1 MEVKKVAAT
10 KHKEQTAKIH
20 VKKGDFVMVISGKD
34 AGKKGKVI
42 DVITKKGRVII
53 EKANM
58 IKRHTKPSQSMPQGG
73 IVSKEAP
80 MASSNVMLYC
90 KECKSVT
97 RVSVKVTESG
107 KTRVCKK
114 CGVNLPD
121 KH

>member
-1 MEVKKVAAT
+1 MAAT
-10 KHKEQTAKIH
+10 KHKVQPKKMH
-20 VKKGDFVMVISGKD
+20 VRKGDFVMIISGKD

-42 DVITKKGRVII
+42 EVIPKKGRVVV

-58 IKRHTKPSQSMPQGG
+58 VKRHTKPSQSMPQGG
-73 IVSKEAP
+73 IVQKEAP

-90 KECKSVT
+90 QECKSVT
-97 RVSVKVTESG
+97 RVSYKVTEDG
-107 KTRVCKK
+107 KYRVCKH

>member
-1 MEVKKVAAT
+1 MAAT
-10 KHKEQTAKIH
+10 KHKVQTDKIH

-42 DVITKKGRVII
+42 NVILKKGRVVV

-58 IKRHTKPSQSMPQGG
+58 VKRHTKPSQSMPQGG

-90 KECKSVT
+90 QECNSVT
-97 RVSVKVTESG
+97 RASVNVTDSG
-107 KTRVCKK
+107 KSRVCKK

>member
-1 MEVKKVAAT
+1 MAAT

>member
-1 MEVKKVAAT
+1 MAAT
-10 KHKEQTAKIH
+10 KHKVQPSKIH

-34 AGKKGKVI
+34 AGKKGKIIGVI
-42 DVITKKGRVII
+42 LKKGRVIV

-58 IKRHTKPSQSMPQGG
+58 IKRHTKPSQAMPQGG

-90 KECKSVT
+90 QECNSVT
-97 RVSVKVTESG
+97 RVSVKVTETG
-107 KTRVCKK
+107 KVRVCKN
-114 CGVNLPD
+114 CGVNMPD

>member
-1 MEVKKVAAT
+1 MAAT
-10 KHKEQTAKIH
+10 KHKVPTANIH
-20 VKKGDFVMVISGKD
+20 VKKGDYVMVISGKD
-34 AGKKGKVI
+34 AGKKGKII
-42 DVITKKGRVII
+42 DVILKKGRVVV

-58 IKRHTKPSQSMPQGG
+58 VKRHTKPSQSMPQGG

-90 KECKSVT
+90 QDCKSVT
-97 RVSVKVTESG
+97 RVSFKVTDNG
-107 KTRVCKK
+107 KVRICKH

>member
-1 MEVKKVAAT
+1 MAAT
-10 KHKEQTAKIH
+10 KHKVQPEKIH
-20 VKKGDFVMVISGKD
+20 VKKGDYVMVISGKD

-42 DVITKKGRVII
+42 DVIMKKGRVVV

-58 IKRHTKPSQSMPQGG
+58 VKRHTKPSQTMPQGG

-90 KECKSVT
+90 QECNSVT
-97 RVSVKVTESG
+97 RVSFKVTEDG
-107 KTRVCKK
+107 KTRVCKH

-121 KH
+121 NH

>member
-1 MEVKKVAAT
+1 MEVKKVTAT
-10 KHKEQTAKIH
+10 KHKVQPNKLH
-20 VKKGDFVMVISGKD
+20 VKKGDYVMVISGKD

-42 DVITKKGRVII
+42 EVLTKKGRVVV
-53 EKANM
+53 EKTN
-58 IKRHTKPSQSMPQGG
+58 IVKRHTKPSQAMPQGG

-90 KECKSVT
+90 QECNSVT
-97 RVSVKVTESG
+97 RVSVKLTDNG
-107 KTRVCKK
+107 KVRVCKH

>member
-1 MEVKKVAAT
+1 MAAT
-10 KHKEQTAKIH
+10 KHKVQTAKIH

-42 DVITKKGRVII
+42 DVILKKGRIVV

-90 KECKSVT
+90 QECNSVT
-97 RVSVKVTESG
+97 RVSFKVTEDG

>member
-1 MEVKKVAAT
+1 VAAT
-10 KHKEQTAKIH
+10 KHKVQPAKIH
-20 VKKGDFVMVISGKD
+20 VKKGDFVMVITGKD
-34 AGKKGKVI
+34 AGTKGKVI
-42 DVITKKGRVII
+42 DVILKKGRVVV

-90 KECKSVT
+90 QECKSVT
-97 RVSVKVTESG
+97 RVSVKVTEEG
-107 KTRVCKK
+107 KVRVCKN

>member
-10 KHKEQTAKIH
+10 KHKVQPDKIH
-20 VKKGDFVMVISGKD
+20 VKKGDYVMVISGKD

-42 DVITKKGRVII
+42 DVILKKGRVVV
-53 EKANM
+53 EKANI

-90 KECKSVT
+90 QECNSVT
-97 RVSVKVTESG
+97 RVSVKVTEDG
-107 KTRVCKK
+107 KSRICKK